1 MHTILIQET
10 DPNVL
15 DVLKQALAIENYKV
29 YAMHSCD
36 ENFIKLIEETRPH
49 VVMLDYRLDG
59 KRCLE
64 IFVEIKNKYPHL
76 PLIALSCNHNINT
89 VAPVLGFD
97 DYIEKPFDLD
107 DLYLTLRKFIPNPG
121 IGQPVP

>member
-1 MHTILIQET
+1 MHTIIIQES

-15 DVLKQALAIENYKV
+15 DVLKQALEIEHYKV
-29 YAMHSCD
+29 YGLEQFE
-36 ENFIKLIEETRPH
+36 ENFMELIEKTRPH
-49 VVMLDYRLDG
+49 VVMLDYRLEG

-64 IFVEIKNKYPHL
+64 IFLEIKKIYPHL

-89 VAPVLGFD
+89 VAPELGFD

-107 DLYLTLRKFIPNPG
+107 GLYLTLRKFIPSLPTTL
-121 IGQPVP
+121 